1 MHCDKPGKYHIN
13 KTVVNNE
20 EVSKFMLLAVMKI
33 DDSGYYSFQ
42 ELNALVYLF
51 PFIYSVEK
59 ETILSDKRFSISSF
73 GGELSVSLLDMN
85 L

>member
-1 MHCDKPGKYHIN
+1 MRWYIY
-13 KTVVNNE
+13 
-20 EVSKFMLLAVMKI
+20 FLL
-33 DDSGYYSFQ
+33 
-42 ELNALVYLF
+42 
-51 PFIYSVEK
+51 YSVEK